1 MLEGI
6 TRNCVM
12 ELARKRGIE
21 VKETLFTRMDLYTAD
36 ECFLTGTA
44 AEIIPVVKYDGR
56 IIGTG
61 EPGEITKALIE
72 DYRNYVK
79 NAGDGERIWE

>member
-1 MLEGI
+1 MD
-6 TRNCVM
+6 
-12 ELARKRGIE
+12 LARKRGIE

-36 ECFLTGTA
+36 EFFLTGTA

-56 IIGTG
+56 VIGKG
-61 EPGEITKALIE
+61 KPGEITKMLIE

-79 NAGDGERIWE
+79 DAGDGARI